1 MKRVRYV
8 VQITTEQQ
16 AALEKLEKMQDEE
29 SLWEIVIAYQNT
41 LFYTASGLPFTY
53 TIKIGKK
60 GQLTKEL
67 IIDRREQ
74 SKTLTWSSIRVA
86 FEKVMRDKAAGKGN
100 YYDRPKA
107 IGDIRGVSYAYSMFW
122 RFGIIEVPE
131 AVAEKM
137 KGTPLS
143 AE

>member
-1 MKRVRYV
+1 MGC
-8 VQITTEQQ
+8 IT
-16 AALEKLEKMQDEE
+16 E
-29 SLWEIVIAYQNT
+29 SDLWSLIISHQST
-41 LFYTASGLPFTY
+41 PFHTASGLPFTY

-86 FEKVMRDKAAGKGN
+86 FEKVMMDKKAGKGT

-122 RFGIIEVPE
+122 KFGIIEVPE

-137 KGTPLS
+137 KGTPIS

>member
-1 MKRVRYV
+1 M
-8 VQITTEQQ
+8 
-16 AALEKLEKMQDEE
+16 E
-29 SLWEIVIAYQNT
+29 SIISEDDLWNLIISHQST
-41 LFYTASGLPFTY
+41 LFHTASGLPFTY
-53 TIKIGKK
+53 IIKIGKK

-86 FEKVMRDKAAGKGN
+86 FEKVMSDKEAGKGN

-137 KGTPLS
+137 SGPTLS
-143 AE
+143 CRATCDSTDNL

>member
-1 MKRVRYV
+1 MET
-8 VQITTEQQ
+8 ITS
-16 AALEKLEKMQDEE
+16 E
-29 SLWEIVIAYQNT
+29 SDLWSLIISHQST
-41 LFYTASGLPFTY
+41 PFFTASGLPFTY
-53 TIKIGKK
+53 KIKIGKK

-86 FEKVMRDKAAGKGN
+86 FEKVMRDKEAGKRN
-100 YYDRPKA
+100 YYDRPKHIIDA
-107 IGDIRGVSYAYSMFW
+107 RGISYTYALFW

-131 AVAEKM
+131 DVAEKM
-137 KGTPLS
+137 KGTSIS

>member
-1 MKRVRYV
+1 MKAIVS
-8 VQITTEQQ
+8 
-16 AALEKLEKMQDEE
+16 E
-29 SLWEIVIAYQNT
+29 SDLWSLIISHQST
-41 LFYTASGLPFTY
+41 PFFTASGLPFTY
-53 TIKIGKK
+53 TIKIGRK

-86 FEKVMRDKAAGKGN
+86 FEKVIRDKEAGKGN

-122 RFGIIEVPE
+122 RFGIIEVPD

-137 KGTPLS
+137 SGGEN
-143 AE
+143 A

>member
-1 MKRVRYV
+1 MIKSE
-8 VQITTEQQ
+8 IT
-16 AALEKLEKMQDEE
+16 E
-29 SLWEIVIAYQNT
+29 SDLWSLIISHQST
-41 LFYTASGLPFTY
+41 LFFTASGLPFTY

-86 FEKVMRDKAAGKGN
+86 FEKVMRDKEAGKGN

-137 KGTPLS
+137 KGTPIS

>member
-1 MKRVRYV
+1 MIKSE
-8 VQITTEQQ
+8 ITES
-16 AALEKLEKMQDEE
+16 ALW
-29 SLWEIVIAYQNT
+29 SLIISHQST
-41 LFYTASGLPFTY
+41 PFHTASGLPFTY

-86 FEKVMRDKAAGKGN
+86 FEKVMRDKEAGKGN
-100 YYDRPKA
+100 CYDRPKA

-137 KGTPLS
+137 KGTPIS

>member
-1 MKRVRYV
+1 MKVINDSLAQPV
-8 VQITTEQQ
+8 TS
-16 AALEKLEKMQDEE
+16 E
-29 SLWEIVIAYQNT
+29 SDLWSLIISHQST
-41 LFYTASGLPFTY
+41 LFHTASGLPFTY
-53 TIKIGKK
+53 TIKIGKR

-74 SKTLTWSSIRVA
+74 SKTLTWSNIRVA
-86 FEKVMRDKAAGKGN
+86 FEKVMRDKEAGKGN

-122 RFGIIEVPE
+122 RFGIIEVPD

>member
-1 MKRVRYV
+1 MKAIVS
-8 VQITTEQQ
+8 
-16 AALEKLEKMQDEE
+16 E
-29 SLWEIVIAYQNT
+29 SDLWSLIIFHQST
-41 LFYTASGLPFTY
+41 SFFTASGLPFTY
-53 TIKIGKK
+53 TIKIGRK

-86 FEKVMRDKAAGKGN
+86 FEKVIRDKEAGKGN

-131 AVAEKM
+131 AVAENM
-137 KGTPLS
+137 RGEEL
-143 AE
+143 

>member
-1 MKRVRYV
+1 MK
-8 VQITTEQQ
+8 
-16 AALEKLEKMQDEE
+16 A
-29 SLWEIVIAYQNT
+29 IVSERELGFLIISHQSH
-41 LFYTASGLPFTY
+41 LFFTASGLPFTY

-86 FEKVMRDKAAGKGN
+86 FEKVMRDKEAGKGAF
-100 YYDRPKA
+100 YPKPKA
-107 IGDIRGVSYAYSMFW
+107 IGDFRGISYAYSMFW

-131 AVAEKM
+131 SVAEKM
-137 KGTPLS
+137 KDPTPSCRATCDSTDNLC
-143 AE
+143 

>member
-1 MKRVRYV
+1 MGCK
-8 VQITTEQQ
+8 TESD
-16 AALEKLEKMQDEE
+16 LW
-29 SLWEIVIAYQNT
+29 SLIISHQST
-41 LFYTASGLPFTY
+41 PFFTASGLSFTY

-86 FEKVMRDKAAGKGN
+86 FEKVMRDKEAGMGN

-137 KGTPLS
+137 CIGEHVLKDVADEKMQPIQ
-143 AE
+143 